1 VDTLALI
8 EAGRLSIIELD
19 KIVES
24 LPSEYKLLFSRIF
37 DLRTV
42 IGKLRIPGSL
52 VSWVEERFG
61 SVGAVEEQKIVKLTN
76 LVTME
81 GSLFNALRAKRPME
95 ISERSRLDEI
105 IKGAEGDQF
114 CVPLEKTPEDVF
126 GRVIGKSCVTASNV
140 AKYDGFHG
148 IVIFNEHDPLLIT
161 EEGVSDRIDVALAWA
176 KKAQQ
181 VEREYRNFFLMWNC
195 LWRSGASIIHGHMQ
209 MTLSRGMH
217 YAKVEA
223 LRRAA
228 KLYGLANGSNYF
240 EDLYRIHLQIGL
252 GLEAEGTKI
261 IAYLTPI
268 KEKEVMIISK
278 ELNRSFKKRLYDVL
292 NCFVNEMGV
301 ESFNVA
307 IYMPP
312 IGITTAEGD
321 DWAGFPVLAR
331 VVDRGDAG
339 NKTCD
344 IGAMELYANSVISA
358 DPFWV
363 ASVLKSTLN
372 RRRERSEPY

>member
-1 VDTLALI
+1 
-8 EAGRLSIIELD
+8 LSIIELD

-24 LPSEYKLLFSRIF
+24 LPSEDKLLFYRIF
-37 DLRTV
+37 DLRTM
-42 IGKLRIPGSL
+42 IGKLRIPESL
-52 VSWVEERFG
+52 VGWVEERFG
-61 SVGAVEEQKIVKLTN
+61 SVDVVEEQKIIKLTN

-95 ISERSRLDEI
+95 VSERSKIEELI
-105 IKGAEGDQF
+105 TGSEGDQF
-114 CVPLEKTPEDVF
+114 CEPMEKTPEDVF
-126 GRVIGKSCVTASNV
+126 GRVVGKSCVTASNV

-148 IVIFNEHDPLLIT
+148 LVIFNEHNPLLIT
-161 EEGVSDRIDVALAWA
+161 EEGIADSIDVAMAWA
-176 KKAQQ
+176 MKAQQ
-181 VEREYRNFFLMWNC
+181 VEREHRNFFLMWNC

-228 KLYGLANGSNYF
+228 KLYELTNGSNYF
-240 EDLYRIHLQIGL
+240 KDLYEIHRQIGL
-252 GLEAEGTKI
+252 GLEVEGTRI

-278 ELNRSFKKRLYDVL
+278 ALDQSFKKGLYEVL
-292 NCFVNEMGV
+292 KCFVYEMGV
-301 ESFNVA
+301 ESYNVA
-307 IYMPP
+307 IYTPP
-312 IGITTAEGD
+312 IGMTEAEEGD
-321 DWAGFPVLAR
+321 WGGFPVMAR
-331 VVDRGDAG
+331 VVDRGDAR

-372 RRRERSEPY
+372 R

>member
-1 VDTLALI
+1 
-8 EAGRLSIIELD
+8 LSIIELD

-24 LPSEYKLLFSRIF
+24 LPPEYKLLFSRIF

-52 VSWVEERFG
+52 VGWVEERFG

-181 VEREYRNFFLMWNC
+181 VEGEYRNFFLMWNC

-228 KLYGLANGSNYF
+228 KLYELANGSNYF
-240 EDLYRIHLQIGL
+240 DDLFRIHLLIGL
-252 GLEAEGTKI
+252 GLEAGGTEI

-268 KEKEVMIISK
+268 KEKEVLIVSK
-278 ELNRSFKKRLYDVL
+278 ELNQSFKKRLYEVL

-312 IGITTAEGD
+312 IGTTTAEGD

-363 ASVLKSTLN
+363 ASVLKSALN
-372 RRRERSEPY
+372 R

>member
-1 VDTLALI
+1 
-8 EAGRLSIIELD
+8 LSIIELD

-24 LPSEYKLLFSRIF
+24 LPSEEKLLFSRIF
-37 DLRTV
+37 DLHTV
-42 IGKLRIPGSL
+42 IGKLRIPASL
-52 VSWVEERFG
+52 VGWVEERFG
-61 SVGAVEEQKIVKLTN
+61 SVDVVQEQKIVKLTN

-95 ISERSRLDEI
+95 MRERSELEEV
-105 IKGAEGDQF
+105 IKGSEGDQF
-114 CVPLEKTPEDVF
+114 CEPLERTPEDVF
-126 GRVIGKSCVTASNV
+126 GRVVGESCVTASNV

-148 IVIFNEHDPLLIT
+148 IVIFNEHNPLLIT
-161 EEGVSDRIDVALAWA
+161 EEGVADRIDVALEWA

-181 VEREYRNFFLMWNC
+181 VEMDYRYFFLMWNC

-228 KLYGLANGSNYF
+228 KLYELTNGSNYF
-240 EDLYRIHLQIGL
+240 DDLFRVHRQMGL
-252 GLEAEGTKI
+252 GLEVEGTRI

-268 KEKEVMIISK
+268 KEKEVMIVSK
-278 ELNRSFKKRLYDVL
+278 DLDQSFKKRLYEVL
-292 NCFVNEMGV
+292 KCFIHEMGV
-301 ESFNVA
+301 ESYNVA
-307 IYMPP
+307 IYTPP
-312 IGITTAEGD
+312 IGMTEGEEAT
-321 DWAGFPVLAR
+321 WGGFPVLAR
-331 VVDRGDAG
+331 VVDRGDAR

-363 ASVLKSTLN
+363 ASTIGSVI
-372 RRRERSEPY
+372 RH